1 MPRTRSRAYPAIS
14 LPEAIGRVEKLYE
27 VAAQKPVSRDQAFHG
42 LGFAGANGVSVGVV
56 SAVRKYGLVEKTG
69 QVYRVS
75 RLAVRLIDGK
85 SASDRQT
92 ALEEA
97 VKRPNIFAELW
108 GAFRGQDPSPD
119 DLAAYL
125 AGSGFSPTAIPKV
138 VSGFRSSIDFVRHGG
153 RLSAGEKTGSGQG
166 GGRLGLSHFGSRS
179 LAIGLRLRGRW
190 WKLVRSI
197 DWSRLWRLP
206 SGPCLEAPRPA
217 RLAADRKVEVRLRQ
231 SRLCHMPRSVA
242 ETRAFTRK
250 SGEQARGVRMGWKP
264 NLTPRQR
271 KEALARRDAGE
282 PLVDIGRSCDVSHS
296 TISRLRRGWRKA
308 SKSPC

>member
-166 GGRLGLSHFGSRS
+166 GPIGTEPFRVSITGDRVEVAGTLVEVGEVDRLV
-179 LAIGLRLRGRW
+179 AA
-190 WKLVRSI
+190 
-197 DWSRLWRLP
+197 
-206 SGPCLEAPRPA
+206 LEAAKRA
-217 RLAADRKVEVRLRQ
+217 L
-231 SRLCHMPRSVA
+231 PRSPKA
-242 ETRAFTRK
+242 RAA
-250 SGEQARGVRMGWKP
+250 SRG
-264 NLTPRQR
+264 
-271 KEALARRDAGE
+271 
-282 PLVDIGRSCDVSHS
+282 
-296 TISRLRRGWRKA
+296 
-308 SKSPC
+308 SKG